1 MDLKWVE
8 CIDRTAKFTP
18 EVKETL
24 AKAMEKVYA
33 SGELQK
39 FSQKQGFEASALY
52 GQDLEKFM
60 ADEDEKFGKLLSTK

>member
-1 MDLKWVE
+1 
-8 CIDRTAKFTP
+8 
-18 EVKETL
+18 
-24 AKAMEKVYA
+24 MEKVYA